1 MRLLAACLACLAAPA
16 GAAEVCEFAGV
27 ASHKA
32 RIAVRTEAAEA
43 AGLLTVRILA
53 RLDAEPW
60 LWSLRYL
67 MEEISTW
74 RGGELQSVA
83 VNSRYIL
90 DGRVRR
96 QQWDVLVRGPA
107 GLQAQ
112 RVQGTSLAEFQRR
125 HPAFAAQWDPAQF
138 GQPWLAS
145 YPAAGPE
152 RRTDLDLGGAGLAP
166 GVRTPLALAFH
177 WSRTL
182 PPGGGVVPVFLPGW
196 KRDARVDEA
205 VQATPGRWRMAL
217 RHPAL
222 GGAGSWAEAS
232 VAPDHRLLRLAFQ
245 VQARAGSGEGWVDL
259 VGCSAR

>member
-1 MRLLAACLACLAAPA
+1 MRLLAAFLACLTVPA
-16 GAAEVCEFAGV
+16 AAEVCDYAGT
-27 ASHKA
+27 ASHQA
-32 RIAVRTEAAEA
+32 HIAVRTEAAEA
-43 AGLLTVRILA
+43 AGLLTVRVVA

-60 LWSLRYL
+60 LWSVRYL

-74 RGGELQSVA
+74 RRGELQSVA
-83 VNSRYIL
+83 VNSRYVL
-90 DGRVRR
+90 NGRVRR

-112 RVQGTSLAEFQRR
+112 RVQGTSLAEFRLQ

-138 GQPWLAS
+138 GQPWLAA
-145 YPAAGPE
+145 YAAAGPE
-152 RRTDLDLGGAGLAP
+152 RRPDLDLVGAGLAP

-205 VQATPGRWRMAL
+205 VQGAPGRWRMAL

-232 VAPDHRLLRLAFQ
+232 VSPDHKLLRLAFQ

-259 VGCSAR
+259 VGCNGR